1 MKRIIR
7 LTESELT
14 NLVRRIVKESSITE
28 LPSGDVLLGGD
39 SFFGGKPRRREMSN
53 MEHAE
58 VGLKGAAMMMK
69 FLPEKITHEDMEQ
82 IKSQTEMLIGNALFL
97 SRNNEEEMEILTPI
111 VEKLRT
117 RIDDILNSKLISNK
131 KNDTP
136 MLDEEY
142 ESVYSDSNEDIS
154 YDIQSVDCDRFDNVY
169 RGGTVDI
176 DEDDTIVIRYCEGDD
191 EELEYLKKKGKRLLY
206 GKYGM

>member
-117 RIDDILNSKLISNK
+117 RIDDILNSKLIGNK

-142 ESVYSDSNEDIS
+142 ESVYTDSYDDIS
-154 YDIQSVDCDRFDNVY
+154 YDIQSVDC
-169 RGGTVDI
+169 GGDFGGSVDI

-191 EELEYLKKKGKRLLY
+191 EELEYLKEKGKRLLY
-206 GKYGM
+206 RKYGM

>member
-117 RIDDILNSKLISNK
+117 RIDDILNSKLIGNK

-142 ESVYSDSNEDIS
+142 ESVYTDSYDDIS
-154 YDIQSVDCDRFDNVY
+154 YDIQSVDC
-169 RGGTVDI
+169 GGDFEGSVDI

-206 GKYGM
+206 RKYGM